1 MKPEEIKIPRKKPSI
16 IDQAG
21 TSIYSNTK
29 RPKRY
34 MDTIGKIKGL
44 ETGVVQARRSKPSS
58 STIGFPENDYIENTF
73 IDDYFE

>member
-1 MKPEEIKIPRKKPSI
+1 MRPEEIKIPRKKPSI

-34 MDTIGKIKGL
+34 MDTIGRIKGL
-44 ETGVVQARRSKPSS
+44 ETGVVQARRSRPPSS
-58 STIGFPENDYIENTF
+58 PIGFPENDYIENTY